1 MRVRHLTWALARLS
15 IFLPLWCLGL
25 VLLLLGLALSP
36 WGTGLLVSQG
46 ERLGLLEVGRV
57 EGAPLDTLRVDDL
70 RLSAGPVRVAV
81 ARFELAWAEDCLLD
95 GRLCL
100 DRLVVEGARLRLAG
114 GEAAPEAA
122 PADATGDATPGEIRL
137 PFPVELRELALRD
150 VEVSLAD
157 GTQVRWASFTTGAVA
172 EAGTLRLDPTLLTG
186 ARLRLPLSPGQQLAL
201 SEAEQAAPRLSAS
214 AIDAA
219 VAVRS
224 PLPAQAAA
232 VVEGRDSTPPDE
244 RPRLALPEIT
254 LPLAVEVPRLT
265 VEDAAL
271 EGTMAYVID
280 RLDLSVTARDQRI
293 AIDPLA
299 VATREADAELM
310 ARITL
315 HEDYPLQARLAA
327 DFYLPERLP
336 ALAGQR
342 LELALAGSLADLEVD
357 LTASGPVEARFTA
370 HLDALDPSLPFAAS
384 LQSPEL
390 QWPLPGAQPADEP
403 AEGGDSSV
411 PTEPWRVEDLSLT
424 AEGKLTDYRTRLAL
438 TAEGPSLPR
447 SELSLSGSGNLDH
460 FAWQPLRL
468 ATGEGSVSSDGRI
481 DWSEALSV
489 SARLG
494 LENVDPEP
502 FVEGLSGRLDGE
514 AELAFSQ
521 TGDGWRL
528 GVPSLAIDGEL
539 ADQPLALQAR
549 LSGDSGMHWWIERL
563 ALRQGDNRITADGEL
578 APQRLALDADLD
590 LPRLDSL
597 YPALS
602 GALSGRLRAAG
613 SLEAPQLELALEGE
627 GLALGENRLER
638 LSLSGEVAGLED
650 PTLDLALIASEVA
663 AGGQRLE
670 DISLNLDGRLSSHRL
685 TLAVDGDP
693 EGPLSRLA
701 LALEG
706 GLDRDRQRY
715 RGRLSPLEAVT
726 AYGGL
731 NLDEALAFETDLAA
745 GSATVEPF
753 CLVRVEGGALCLE
766 ETLTASAEQG
776 RAVLAIRDLP
786 MDLVAEAL
794 PAGWSIEGNNAGEIV
809 AGWSRGAAQW
819 QLDAALQSRAEI
831 QGEDAYGQA
840 WSVPGTG
847 LELDLEANQA
857 RADLALA
864 LTLGDSGALRLDLGV
879 DDPVGV
885 GRLDGNLR
893 VEDLRLS
900 PYRPLV
906 AGLET
911 LEGGLA
917 GEVRIGGTRAMP
929 RLDGQ
934 VELAGLRAAG
944 LDLPVSVTDGSVTVA
959 LAGEQADID
968 GFLATEEGRLLIT
981 GDARWPSPEA
991 WQAAIDLQA
1000 RDEPLLAALPGF
1012 GRLRLAP
1019 DLSIRATPERLRVRG
1034 DVQIPWAR
1042 LEIGQVPAS
1051 AVSPSPDEVIL
1062 TREEAEQADQAAEA
1076 AEAGAPGASTAEAME
1091 RAGMALD
1098 IRIDLQ
1104 LGPDMR
1110 LAAYGL
1116 ETELAGGLEVRQSN
1130 GPLQLFGDVNLED
1143 GRFRAFGQDLI
1154 IREGILYF
1162 SGPPGEPLLDFEAIR
1177 NPSSTQDDVVA
1188 GLRVT
1193 GPASGPSVEI
1203 FAEPAMDESR
1213 ALSYVLTG
1221 RAPSESG
1228 SADNALTSAL
1238 IGVTL
1243 GKTGGAVGAIGEAFG
1258 IQDLSLD
1265 TAGTG
1270 EESQVVVTGNL
1281 TDRLS
1286 VGYGVGV
1293 FSPIAEL
1300 TLRYKL
1306 WRDLYVE
1313 AVSGAAQAVDLI
1325 YTFSLPG
1332 DPPTP

>member
-1 MRVRHLTWALARLS
+1 MIL
-15 IFLPLWCLGL
+15 LPLWCLGL

-36 WGTGLLVSQG
+36 WGTGLLLSQG

-57 EGAPLDTLRVDDL
+57 EGAPLDTLLIDDL
-70 RLSAGPVRVAV
+70 RLSAGPARVAV
-81 ARFELAWAEDCLLD
+81 ARLELAWAEDCLLD

-100 DRLVVEGARLRLAG
+100 NRLVVEGARIRLAASDAVP
-114 GEAAPEAA
+114 EETPPEATREA
-122 PADATGDATPGEIRL
+122 PPGALQL
-137 PFPVELRELALRD
+137 PFPIELRELALRD
-150 VEVSLAD
+150 VEVTLAD
-157 GTQVRWASFTTGAVA
+157 GTQVRWASFTSGAVA
-172 EAGTLRLDPTLLTG
+172 EAGTLRLDPTRLVG
-186 ARLRLPLSPGQQLAL
+186 ARLRLPLSPGQRLAL
-201 SEAEQAAPRLSAS
+201 GEAEQAAPRLAAA

-219 VAVRS
+219 IAVRS
-224 PLPAQAAA
+224 PLPARAAA
-232 VVEGRDSTPPDE
+232 VVEGRDPMPPEE
-244 RPRLALPEIT
+244 RPRLTLPEIT

-271 EGTMAYVID
+271 EGAMAYVID

-315 HEDYPLQARLAA
+315 RDDYPLQARLAA

-357 LTASGPVEARFTA
+357 LRASGPVEAQFTA
-370 HLDALDPSLPFAAS
+370 RLDALDPSLPFTAS

-390 QWPLPGAQPADEP
+390 QWPLPGVPP
-403 AEGGDSSV
+403 AEEGDSSE
-411 PTEPWRVEDLSLT
+411 PPAPWRIEDLSLT
-424 AEGKLTDYRTRLAL
+424 AEGRLTDYRTRLAL

-447 SELSLSGSGNLDH
+447 SELSLTGSGNLEH

-468 ATGEGSVSSDGRI
+468 ATGEGIVSSRGRI

-494 LENVDPEP
+494 LDNVDPEP

-521 TGDGWRL
+521 TPDGWRL
-528 GVPSLAIDGEL
+528 GVPSLALDGEL

-549 LSGDSGMHWWIERL
+549 LSGDSGMHWWIDRL
-563 ALRQGDNRITADGEL
+563 TLHQGDNRLTAEGEV
-578 APQRLALDADLD
+578 APERLALDAVLD
-590 LPRLDSL
+590 LPRLDTL
-597 YPALS
+597 YPTLA
-602 GALSGRLRAAG
+602 GALSGRLQASG
-613 SLEAPQLELALEGE
+613 SLEAPRLELALEGE
-627 GLALGENRLER
+627 GLALGENRLAR
-638 LSLSGEVAGLED
+638 LSLAGEVAGLED
-650 PTLDLALIASEVA
+650 PALDLALTASEVA
-663 AGGQRLE
+663 AGGQRLD
-670 DISLNLDGRLSSHRL
+670 DISLDLDGRLSSHRL
-685 TLAVDGDP
+685 TLAVDGDT

-706 GLDRDRQRY
+706 GLGAERQRY
-715 RGRLSPLEAVT
+715 RGRLSPLEAET

-731 NLDEALAFETDLAA
+731 ALEQALAFEADLAA
-745 GSATVEPF
+745 GAATVEPF

-766 ETLTASAEQG
+766 ETLSASAEQG

-786 MDLVAEAL
+786 MDLIAEAL
-794 PAGWSIEGNNAGEIV
+794 PAGWDIEGNNAGDIV
-809 AGWSRGAAQW
+809 ASWSRGAARW
-819 QLDAALQSRAEI
+819 QLDASLQSRATIE
-831 QGEDAYGQA
+831 GEDAYGQS

-879 DDPVGV
+879 DDPLGA
-885 GRLDGNLR
+885 GRLDGRLR

-911 LEGGLA
+911 LEGGLD
-917 GEVRIGGTRAMP
+917 GEVGIGGTRTTP
-929 RLDGQ
+929 RLDGR

-944 LDLPVSVTDGSVTVA
+944 LGLPIAVTDGRVTVA
-959 LAGEQADID
+959 LAGERADID
-968 GFLATEEGRLLIT
+968 GFLATEEGRLLIS

-991 WQAAIDLQA
+991 WRAAIDLQA
-1000 RDEPLLAALPGF
+1000 RDEPLLAALPGV

-1042 LEIGQVPAS
+1042 LEVGQVPAS

-1062 TREEAEQADQAAEA
+1062 TQEEARQLDQAAEQVA
-1076 AEAGAPGASTAEAME
+1076 AEAPGASTAEAME
-1091 RAGMALD
+1091 RAGMVLD
-1098 IRIDLQ
+1098 IRVDLQ

-1110 LAAYGL
+1110 LTAYGL

-1162 SGPPGEPLLDFEAIR
+1162 SGPPGEPLLNFEAIR
-1177 NPSSTQDDVVA
+1177 NPASTEDDVVA

-1193 GPASGPSVEI
+1193 GPASSPSLEV
-1203 FAEPAMDESR
+1203 FSEPAMDEAR
-1213 ALSYVLTG
+1213 ALSYVLRG
-1221 RAPSESG
+1221 RAPDDTG
-1228 SADNALTSAL
+1228 GADGALTSAL

-1243 GKTGGAVGAIGEAFG
+1243 GQAGGAVGAIGEAFG

-1265 TAGTG
+1265 AAGTG

>member
-1 MRVRHLTWALARLS
+1 MRVRLLTWALARLL
-15 IFLPLWCLGL
+15 IVLPLWCLGL
-25 VLLLLGLALSP
+25 GLLVLGLALSP
-36 WGTGLLVSQG
+36 WGTGLLLSQG

-57 EGAPLDTLRVDDL
+57 EGAPLDTLLIEDL
-70 RLSAGPVRVAV
+70 RVSAGPARVAV

-100 DRLVVEGARLRLAG
+100 DRLVVEGARIRLAG
-114 GEAAPEAA
+114 SDAAPEEPPPEAA
-122 PADATGDATPGEIRL
+122 GDDPPGAIQL
-137 PFPVELRELALRD
+137 PFPIELRELALRD
-150 VEVSLAD
+150 VEVTLAD
-157 GTQVRWASFTTGAVA
+157 GTQLRWESFTTGAVA
-172 EAGTLRLDPTLLTG
+172 EAGTLRLDPTRLTG

-201 SEAEQAAPRLSAS
+201 SEAEQATPRLSAA

-232 VVEGRDSTPPDE
+232 VVEGRDSTPPEE

-271 EGTMAYVID
+271 EGAMAYVID
-280 RLDLSVTARDQRI
+280 RLELSVTARDQRI

-315 HEDYPLQARLAA
+315 HGDYPLQARLAA

-342 LELALAGSLADLEVD
+342 LELVLAGSLADLEVD
-357 LTASGPVEARFTA
+357 LTASGPVEAHFTA
-370 HLDALDPSLPFAAS
+370 RLDALDPDLPFAAS

-390 QWPLPGAQPADEP
+390 QWPLPGAPSADAPTSEGDGGEPPA
-403 AEGGDSSV
+403 
-411 PTEPWRVEDLSLT
+411 PWRIEDLSLS
-424 AEGKLTDYRTRLAL
+424 AEGRLTDYRTRLAL

-447 SELSLSGSGNLDH
+447 SELSLTGSGNLEH

-468 ATGEGSVSSDGRI
+468 ATGEGIVSSQGRV

-494 LENVDPEP
+494 LDNVDPEP

-521 TGDGWRL
+521 TADGWRL
-528 GVPSLAIDGEL
+528 GVPSLALDGEL

-549 LSGDSGMHWWIERL
+549 LSGDSGMHWWIDSL
-563 ALRQGDNRITADGEL
+563 ILRQGDNRLTADGEV
-578 APQRLALDADLD
+578 APERLALDAVLD
-590 LPRLDSL
+590 LPRLGDL
-597 YPALS
+597 YPSLA
-602 GALSGRLRAAG
+602 GALSGRLHAAG
-613 SLEAPQLELALEGE
+613 SLEAPRLELALEGE
-627 GLALGENRLER
+627 NLALGENRLTR
-638 LSLSGEVAGLED
+638 LSLAGEVAGLED
-650 PTLDLALIASEVA
+650 PTLDLALTASEVA
-663 AGGQRLE
+663 AGGQQLA
-670 DISLNLDGRLSSHRL
+670 DINLNLDGRLSSHRL

-706 GLDRDRQRY
+706 GLGAERQRY

-731 NLDEALAFETDLAA
+731 ALEEALTFEADLAA
-745 GSATVEPF
+745 GAATVEPF

-766 ETLTASAEQG
+766 ETLSASAEQG
-776 RAVLAIRDLP
+776 RAVLTIRDLP
-786 MDLVAEAL
+786 MDLVAESL
-794 PAGWSIEGNNAGEIV
+794 PAGWDIAGNNTGDIV
-809 AGWSRGAAQW
+809 ASWSRGAARW
-819 QLDAALQSRAEI
+819 QLDAALQSRAAIE
-831 QGEDAYGQA
+831 GEDAYGQP

-864 LTLGDSGALRLDLGV
+864 LTLGDSGALRLDLEV
-879 DDPVGV
+879 DDPLGA
-885 GRLDGNLR
+885 GRLDGRLR

-911 LEGGLA
+911 LEGGLD
-917 GEVRIGGTRAMP
+917 GEVGIGGTRTTP
-929 RLDGQ
+929 RLDGR

-944 LDLPVSVTDGSVTVA
+944 LDLPIAVTDGRVTVA
-959 LAGEQADID
+959 LAGERADID
-968 GFLATEEGRLLIT
+968 GFLATEEGRLRIT

-991 WQAAIDLQA
+991 WRAAIDLQA
-1000 RDEPLLAALPGF
+1000 RDEPLLATLPGF

-1034 DVQIPWAR
+1034 DVRIPWAR
-1042 LEIGQVPAS
+1042 LEVGQVPAS

-1062 TREEAEQADQAAEA
+1062 TREQAQQLDQAAEQD
-1076 AEAGAPGASTAEAME
+1076 APGASTAEAME

-1098 IRIDLQ
+1098 IRVDLQ

-1110 LAAYGL
+1110 LTAYGL
-1116 ETELAGGLEVRQSN
+1116 ETALAGGLEVRQST

-1177 NPSSTQDDVVA
+1177 NPASTEDDVVA

-1193 GPASGPSVEI
+1193 GPASSPSLAV
-1203 FAEPAMDESR
+1203 FSEPAMDEAR
-1213 ALSYVLTG
+1213 ALSYVLRG
-1221 RAPSESG
+1221 RAPDDAG
-1228 SADNALTSAL
+1228 GADGALTSAL

-1243 GKTGGAVGAIGEAFG
+1243 GRAGGAVGAIGEAFG

-1306 WRDLYVE
+1306 WRDFYVE

>member
-1 MRVRHLTWALARLS
+1 M
-15 IFLPLWCLGL
+15 L
-25 VLLLLGLALSP
+25 VLGLALSP
-36 WGTGLLVSQG
+36 WGTGQLLSQG
-46 ERLGLLEVGRV
+46 ERLGLLEVDRV
-57 EGAPLDTLRVDDL
+57 EGAPLDTLLIDDL
-70 RLSAGPVRVAV
+70 RLSAGPARVAV
-81 ARFELAWAEDCLLD
+81 ARLELAWAEDCLLD

-100 DRLVVEGARLRLAG
+100 DRLVVEGARIRLAG
-114 GEAAPEAA
+114 GEPAQEAPPEASDDA
-122 PADATGDATPGEIRL
+122 PPGEMQL

-150 VEVSLAD
+150 VEVNLAD
-157 GTQVRWASFTTGAVA
+157 GTQVRWESFTTGAVA
-172 EAGTLRLDPTLLTG
+172 EAGTLRLAPTLLTG
-186 ARLRLPLSPGQQLAL
+186 PRLRLPLSPGQQLAL

-219 VAVRS
+219 IAVRS

-232 VVEGRDSTPPDE
+232 VVEGRDATPPEE

-254 LPLAVEVPRLT
+254 LPLAVEAPRLT

-271 EGTMAYVID
+271 EGAMAYVID

-315 HEDYPLQARLAA
+315 HDDYPLQARLAA

-342 LELALAGSLADLEVD
+342 LELALAGSLADLEVN
-357 LTASGPVEARFTA
+357 LTANGPVEARFTA
-370 HLDALDPSLPFAAS
+370 RLDALDPSLPFTAS
-384 LQSPEL
+384 LQSPAL
-390 QWPLPGAQPADEP
+390 QWPLPGAQPAE
-403 AEGGDSSV
+403 EGDSSA
-411 PTEPWRVEDLSLT
+411 PTEPWRIEDLSLT

-438 TAEGPSLPR
+438 TAQGPSLPR
-447 SELSLSGSGNLDH
+447 SELSLTGSGNLDH

-468 ATGEGSVSSDGRI
+468 ATGEGIVSSEGRV
-481 DWSEALSV
+481 DWSDALSV
-489 SARLG
+489 SAGLG
-494 LENVDPEP
+494 LENVDPEA
-502 FVEGLSGRLDGE
+502 FVEGLSGRLNGA

-521 TGDGWRL
+521 TADGWRL
-528 GVPSLAIDGEL
+528 GVPSLALDGEL

-549 LSGDSGMHWWIERL
+549 LSGDSGMHWWIDRL
-563 ALRQGDNRITADGEL
+563 TLRQGDNRLVADGEV
-578 APQRLALDADLD
+578 APERLDLDADLD
-590 LPRLDSL
+590 LPRLGNL
-597 YPALS
+597 YPSLA
-602 GALSGRLRAAG
+602 GALSGRLQATG

-627 GLALGENRLER
+627 DLALGENRLAR
-638 LSLSGEVAGLED
+638 LSLAGEVAGLED
-650 PTLDLALIASEVA
+650 PTLDLALTASEVA

-670 DISLNLDGRLSSHRL
+670 AIALNLDGRLSSHRL
-685 TLAVDGDP
+685 TLAVDGDTG
-693 EGPLSRLA
+693 GPLSRLA

-706 GLDRDRQRY
+706 GLGSDRQRY

-726 AYGGL
+726 AYGR
-731 NLDEALAFETDLAA
+731 LDLEEALAFEADLAA
-745 GSATVEPF
+745 GAATVEPF
-753 CLVRVEGGALCLE
+753 CLVRAEGGALCLE
-766 ETLTASAEQG
+766 ETLSASAEQG

-786 MDLVAEAL
+786 MDLIAEAL
-794 PAGWSIEGNNAGEIV
+794 PVGWSIEGNNAGEIV
-809 AGWSRGAAQW
+809 ASWSRGAAQW
-819 QLDAALQSRAEI
+819 QLDAALQSRAAIE
-831 QGEDAYGQA
+831 GEDAYGQS

-847 LELDLEANQA
+847 LELDLAANQD

-885 GRLDGNLR
+885 GRLDGRLR

-917 GEVRIGGTRAMP
+917 GEVRIGGTRTTP

-934 VELAGLRAAG
+934 LELAGLRAAG
-944 LDLPVSVTDGSVTVA
+944 LDLPVSVTDGRVTVA

-968 GFLATEEGRLLIT
+968 GYLATEEGRLLIT

-1062 TREEAEQADQAAEA
+1062 TREEARQADQATEQ
-1076 AEAGAPGASTAEAME
+1076 GAPGASTAEAME

-1098 IRIDLQ
+1098 IRVDLQ

-1162 SGPPGEPLLDFEAIR
+1162 SGPPGEPLLNFEAIR
-1177 NPSSTQDDVVA
+1177 NPSSTQDDVIA

-1243 GKTGGAVGAIGEAFG
+1243 GRTGGAVGAIGEAFG

-1265 TAGTG
+1265 SAGTG

-1332 DPPTP
+1332 DPPSP